1 MKAVKLYAAGDL
13 RVENVDVPELEPG
26 QVLIEVKAVGVC
38 GSDIPRVN
46 FYGAYRPQLTIGHE
60 FSGEIVKVNQVSNWK
75 VGDRVVV
82 PPLIPC
88 NRCHWC
94 RTGHYSLCEDYSY
107 LGSRQ
112 DGAMAEYVSV
122 PETNLLALPESVP
135 FEAGAMVDPAA
146 NAIHAIWKGGINPG
160 DTVAIYGC
168 GPIGLFAIQ
177 FAKIL
182 GADKVVAIDV
192 KEEKLQ
198 IAKELGADEVINAL
212 EVDPVEKIHEL
223 TGKVGAN
230 FVLETAGLSVVQ
242 NQAVCSAGKLG
253 RVVILGISHDKL
265 ELSKT
270 AADNILRRELEIR
283 GSWNSFSN
291 PFPGREWTYSVELM
305 AQKKLITEPIISHKL
320 DLDSAPEIFKKF
332 LDKDFLFSKVMF
344 LP

>member
-1 MKAVKLYAAGDL
+1 MKAVKLYEAGDL
-13 RVENVDVPELEPG
+13 RVEDVEIPELEAG
-26 QVLIEVKAVGVC
+26 HVLVKVKAVGVC

-46 FYGAYRPQLTIGHE
+46 FYGAYRPKLTIGHE
-60 FSGEIVKVNQVSNWK
+60 FSGEITKVNEGSTWK

-88 NRCHWC
+88 NRCQWC
-94 RTGHYSLCEDYSY
+94 QSGNYSLCEDYSY

-122 PETNLLALPESVP
+122 PESNLLNIPPSVP
-135 FEAGAMVDPAA
+135 FEAAAMVDPAA
-146 NAIHAIWKGGINPG
+146 NAIHAIWKGSINTG

-182 GADKVVAIDV
+182 GAGMVIAIDI
-192 KEEKLQ
+192 KDEKLQ
-198 IAKELGADEVINAL
+198 TAKELGADEIINSL
-212 EVDPVEKIHEL
+212 EIDPVAKINEI
-223 TGKVGAN
+223 TGKAGAN

-253 RVVILGISHDKL
+253 RIVILGISHDKL

-270 AADNILRRELEIR
+270 AADNLLRRELELR
-283 GSWNSFSN
+283 GSWNSFSS
-291 PFPGREWTYSVELM
+291 PFPGKEWTYSVELM
-305 AQKKLITEPIISHKL
+305 AQGKLITEPIISHKL
-320 DLDSAPEIFKKF
+320 SLDEAPEIFKKF
-332 LDKDFLFSKVMF
+332 LDKNFVFSKVMF

>member
-1 MKAVKLYAAGDL
+1 MKAVKLYEAGDL
-13 RVENVDVPELEPG
+13 RVEEVDMPELEPG
-26 QVLIEVKAVGVC
+26 QALVKVKAVGVC

-46 FYGAYRPQLTIGHE
+46 FYGAWRPKLTVGHE
-60 FSGEIVKVNQVSNWK
+60 FSGEIVKVNQAGSWQ

-88 NRCHWC
+88 NQCHWC
-94 RTGHYSLCEDYSY
+94 RTGHYSLCENYSY
-107 LGSRQ
+107 FGSRR

-122 PETNLLALPESVP
+122 PEQNLLALPDGVP

-146 NAIHAIWKGGINPG
+146 NAIHALWRGTIKQG
-160 DTVAIYGC
+160 DIVAVYGC

-177 FAKIL
+177 FARIL
-182 GADKVVAIDV
+182 GAGRVLAVDV
-192 KEEKLQ
+192 KDEKLD
-198 IAKELGADEVINAL
+198 IARELGADEVINSLQA
-212 EVDPVEKIHEL
+212 DPVEKIFAL
-223 TGKVGAN
+223 TDKAGAD
-230 FVLETAGLSVVQ
+230 FVLETAGLSAVQ

-253 RVVILGISHDKL
+253 QVVILGISHDKL

-270 AADNILRRELEIR
+270 AADNILRRELEIK

-320 DLDSAPEIFKKF
+320 RLDEAPEIFRKF
-332 LDKDFLFSKVMF
+332 LDKDFFFSKVMF

>member
-1 MKAVKLYAAGDL
+1 MKAVKLYEAGDL
-13 RVENVDVPELEPG
+13 RVEEVDIPELEPG
-26 QVLIEVKAVGVC
+26 CVLVKVKAVGVC

-46 FYGAYRPQLTIGHE
+46 FYGAYHPNLTIGHE
-60 FSGEIVKVNQVSNWK
+60 FSGEIVKVNQVGNWQ

-88 NRCHWC
+88 NHCQWC

-107 LGSRQ
+107 FGSRR
-112 DGAMAEYVSV
+112 DGAMAEYVTV
-122 PETNLLALPESVP
+122 PEKNLLPLPDNVP

-146 NAIHAIWKGGINPG
+146 NAIHGIWKGEINPG

-182 GADKVVAIDV
+182 GAGMVIAIDV
-192 KEEKLQ
+192 KEQKLN
-198 IAKELGADEVINAL
+198 IARDLGADEVINAL
-212 EVDPVEKIHEL
+212 EVDPVERIFEL
-223 TGKVGAN
+223 TGQAGAN
-230 FVLETAGLSVVQ
+230 LVLETAGLSVVQ
-242 NQAVCSAGKLG
+242 NQSVCSAGKLG

-265 ELSKT
+265 ELSKS
-270 AADNILRRELEIR
+270 AADYLLRRELEVK

-291 PFPGREWTYSVELM
+291 PFPGREWTYSLELM
-305 AQKKLITEPIISHKL
+305 AQQKLRTEPIISHKL
-320 DLDSAPEIFKKF
+320 NLANAPETFKKF
-332 LDKDFLFSKVMF
+332 LDKDFFFSKVIF